1 LNYQEVAMST
11 SVTQT
16 EKKEQNLESVM
27 SWLTNVA
34 EPAPVDPV
42 IDTQADEVVT
52 RLMTVDPTQVDKV
65 AVNKQVIQNLGSEL
79 QREAARR
86 SAMLKQPVHKLYEGA
101 TEGAPV
107 ANALVDL
114 KMKVEELDPGKYDF
128 EPGWTTRTL
137 GRLPFVGSPIKRYF
151 SRYEATSTQLDAI
164 VRSLRNGKDQ
174 LNRDNITLGD
184 DQKSMHALADKL
196 GKAVKLGEL
205 IDAKLTAKIE
215 RELTAGD
222 ARRAVVENEWLFP
235 LRQRIQDLQQQ
246 LVVNQQGI
254 MAIDL
259 VIRNNIELM
268 RGVDRATNVT
278 VSALQVAVTLALA
291 LANQRVTLDKV
302 LAVNETTDKLI
313 GQTAQKLRTQGTEI
327 HKLAA
332 GTSLNIDTLKQAFTD
347 IRAALDD
354 VARFRQEALPKMA
367 EAIVEL
373 DKLSDEAG
381 RTIENMD
388 NARKIAGVI
397 NNQLGQAQ

>member
-1 LNYQEVAMST
+1 MNTNV
-11 SVTQT
+11 VTT
-16 EKKEQNLESVM
+16 EKKAESLESVM

-52 RLMTVDPTQVDKV
+52 KLMTTDPADAQKLSL
-65 AVNKQVIQNLGSEL
+65 NKQAIQNLGGEL
-79 QREAARR
+79 QKEAARR

-114 KMKVEELDPGKYDF
+114 KMKVEELDPGRYDF
-128 EPGWTTRTL
+128 EPGWATRTL
-137 GRLPFVGSPIKRYF
+137 GRLPFVGTPLKRYF
-151 SRYEATSTQLDAI
+151 SKYESSATQLDAI
-164 VRSLRNGKDQ
+164 VRALRTGKEQ
-174 LNRDNITLGD
+174 LNRDNITLAD
-184 DQKSMHALADKL
+184 DQKAMRALAEKL
-196 GKAVKLGEL
+196 EKAVKLGQL
-205 IDAKLTAKIE
+205 IDAKLSTKLE

-222 ARRAVVENEWLFP
+222 ARRAVVETEWLFP

-246 LVVNQQGI
+246 LIVNQQGI

-259 VIRNNIELM
+259 IVRNNLELM
-268 RGVDRATNVT
+268 RGVDRATHVT

-291 LANQRVTLDKV
+291 LANQRVTLEKV
-302 LAVNETTDKLI
+302 LAVNETTDRLI
-313 GQTAQKLRTQGTEI
+313 GQTAQTLRTQGAEI

-332 GTSLNIDTLKQAFTD
+332 GTSLNIETLKQAFAD
-347 IRAALDD
+347 VRAALDD

-373 DKLSDEAG
+373 DKLADEAG
-381 RTIENMD
+381 RTIENLD
-388 NARKIAGVI
+388 NARKVGTVL
-397 NNQLGQAQ
+397 NKQLGQPE